1 MFRHLVRIVLPL
13 IGRFL
18 RLAGSLAVISLTSIF
33 VGIPTSI
40 DRIAESWSQQAGEAG
55 VPATTL
61 PALKSGARVIAVIAL
76 VLGWL
81 ILANLTIV
89 LIRLL
94 IY

>member
-61 PALKSGARVIAVIAL
+61 PALKSGARIIAVIAL

-81 ILANLTIV
+81 ILANLTILLV
-89 LIRLL
+89 RLL
-94 IY
+94 MN

>member
-1 MFRHLVRIVLPL
+1 MFRNLVRIVLPL

-18 RLAGSLAVISLTSIF
+18 RLAGSLAIISLTSIF

-40 DRIAESWSQQAGEAG
+40 DRIAESWSRQAGEAG

-81 ILANLTIV
+81 ILANLTIILV
-89 LIRLL
+89 RLL

>member
-1 MFRHLVRIVLPL
+1 MFRNVVRIVFSL
-13 IGRFL
+13 IGLFL

-40 DRIAESWSQQAGEAG
+40 DRIAESWSQQAGQAG
-55 VPATTL
+55 VPVTTI

-81 ILANLTIV
+81 VLANFTIFLV
-89 LIRLL
+89 RLL